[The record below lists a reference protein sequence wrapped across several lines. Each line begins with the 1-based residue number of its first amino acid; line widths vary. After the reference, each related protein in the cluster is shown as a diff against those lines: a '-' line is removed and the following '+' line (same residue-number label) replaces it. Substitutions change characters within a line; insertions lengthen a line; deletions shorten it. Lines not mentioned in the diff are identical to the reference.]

1 MKVQNLRY
9 TFQQPKKYLLMSKFK
24 TLLEVLKDTF
34 NSFLEHKILKMSAA
48 LAYTT
53 VFSMAPL
60 LLVVLFLCDIFL
72 GREALEGAI
81 FNQTNSFIGPNAAQ
95 QLQLMIKGLTISNDS
110 HMAGIIGIIILI
122 IGATSVFAEI
132 QDSINTIWGIRPKI
146 KSGFWLYLKSRLLSF
161 GVIGSLG
168 FILLVSL
175 GFSAI
180 LDFANDNLFSEFSVF
195 GVYFM
200 KIASTLVTT
209 AIITMLFGSIFTI
222 LPDAK
227 ISWKQVKVAS
237 ITTALLFMAGKF
249 LISYYISKSNISSM
263 YGTAGSLVVLMIWVY
278 YSSVILY
285 FGAEFSK
292 CYAMKFASP
301 IKPLE
306 FAELVQVVKV
316 PTESAT
322 VQKADE
328 ELKEIKMAD
337 EIEVKPNP
345 NRSAQK

>member
-1 MKVQNLRY
+1 
-9 TFQQPKKYLLMSKFK
+9 MSKFK
-24 TLLEVLKDTF
+24 TLIQVLKDTLNGF
-34 NSFLEHKILKMSAA
+34 FEHKILKMSAA

-53 VFSMAPL
+53 VFSMAPM

-72 GREALEGAI
+72 GREAIEGAI

-95 QLQLMIKGLTISNDS
+95 QLQLMIKGLTVSNDS
-110 HMAGIIGIIILI
+110 NIAGIMGIVVLI

-175 GFSAI
+175 GFSAL
-180 LDFANDNLFSEFSVF
+180 LDFANDQLFSEFSTI
-195 GVYFM
+195 GVYLM
-200 KIASTLVTT
+200 NIATTLLTT

-227 ISWKQVKVAS
+227 IAWKQVKVAS
-237 ITTALLFMAGKF
+237 ITTAVLFMLGKF

-292 CYAMKFASP
+292 CYAVKFAAP
-301 IKPLE
+301 IKPSE
-306 FAELVQVVKV
+306 FAELVQVVTV
-316 PTESAT
+316 PTDSKT
-322 VQKADE
+322 IQKADE
-328 ELKEIKMAD
+328 EIKELKKAD
-337 EIEVKPNP
+337 EIELKPTNT
-345 NRSAQK
+345 NSSEK